1 MKEGIEKLLEKAR
14 GEKVYDAAVKVQ
26 SLIRCNYQRK
36 KYLNILKSNI
46 VIQRIIRVS
55 NEMLRNCNV
64 CIYFF
69 FKLLSQLFK

>member
-36 KYLNILKSNI
+36 KYLKILKSNI
-46 VIQRIIRVS
+46 VIQRIVRVS
-55 NEMLRNCNV
+55 NEILR
-64 CIYFF
+64 F
-69 FKLLSQLFK
+69 